1 MNDTMIEA
9 VSVRN
14 RAHNPALKRLAPS
27 GVGDPP
33 GTARE
38 QCSFYG
44 YSMQHPDS
52 CRRHFLVAAS
62 GRDSVMSTLRAA
74 MAEAAM
80 KCRNEIRIGRL
91 LRVPVVALE
100 RKLEET
106 GR

>member
-9 VSVRN
+9 RSLFEIARTILRSSVWPRQ
-14 RAHNPALKRLAPS
+14 AS
-27 GVGDPP
+27 GTDPP

-52 CRRHFLVAAS
+52 CRRHFLVAS
-62 GRDSVMSTLRAA
+62 GRDSVVSRLRAA

-80 KCRNEIRIGRL
+80 KCRNSDWSA
-91 LRVPVVALE
+91 VPVAALE